1 MRRDGDGPPVDE
13 GNGPPHP
20 AARRA
25 PLDRPRRYRGIF
37 AGLRQTRAPPSWASS
52 QPPGLAAAGA
62 ERAPWLAKPANRP
75 PSPGVPASP
84 AGRTAYVDPSYGF
97 SIGYPNGFV
106 VQRRGT
112 ATNPTAEFPSPSALI
127 THYFGCG
134 TTRIYGFF
142 AVHPCGNFCFASS
155 SETAGTMITSSP
167 GFQFTGVATLCFAVN

>member
-1 MRRDGDGPPVDE
+1 MIGLGRRVLAALALRRSFGSPSPVT
-13 GNGPPHP
+13 GHLRGLQQ
-20 AARRA
+20 RRA
-25 PLDRPRRYRGIF
+25 P
-37 AGLRQTRAPPSWASS
+37 QSWASS

-62 ERAPWLAKPANRP
+62 ERVPWLAKPAHRP
-75 PSPGVPASP
+75 PELGVPASP
-84 AGRTAYVDPSYGF
+84 AGQTVYVDPSYGF
-97 SIGYPNGFV
+97 RIGYRNGFV

-112 ATNPTAEFPSPSALI
+112 ATNPTVRAEFPSPNALI